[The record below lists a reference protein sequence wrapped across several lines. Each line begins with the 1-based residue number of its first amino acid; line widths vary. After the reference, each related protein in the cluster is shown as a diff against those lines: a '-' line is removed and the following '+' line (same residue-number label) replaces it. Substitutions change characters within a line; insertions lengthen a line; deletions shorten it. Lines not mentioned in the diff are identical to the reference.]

1 MGKEELQD
9 DRRISEESRSAT
21 VQVHT
26 QSSNRRRDNIQ
37 VPENGD
43 EYTSWKE
50 LLLRKEE
57 KVLLHL
63 IKEIRQ
69 LRREKNMNEDMKIG
83 AKIALE
89 GVKEELIKVRAEL
102 KRKGYDNRRGF
113 TTIEAYIDDSIK
125 ELK

>member
-1 MGKEELQD
+1 M
-9 DRRISEESRSAT
+9 IEESAKQADQQLYKYILKVVTEEGITYKYLKT
-21 VQVHT
+21 VM
-26 QSSNRRRDNIQ
+26 NI
-37 VPENGD
+37 PAG
-43 EYTSWKE
+43 KE

>member
-9 DRRISEESRSAT
+9 DRRVSEESRSAT

-89 GVKEELIKVRAEL
+89 GVKE
-102 KRKGYDNRRGF
+102 
-113 TTIEAYIDDSIK
+113 
-125 ELK
+125 

>member
-9 DRRISEESRSAT
+9 DRRVSEASRSAT

-43 EYTSWKE
+43 EYTNWKE

>member
-9 DRRISEESRSAT
+9 DRRVSEESRSAT

-102 KRKGYDNRRGF
+102 KRKGYDNR
-113 TTIEAYIDDSIK
+113 SIYRRFDK
-125 ELK
+125 RIKMKRNVK

>member
-1 MGKEELQD
+1 MQNIRPVSEKKWDISNHAFYQAYHFAMRYKEF
-9 DRRISEESRSAT
+9 
-21 VQVHT
+21 
-26 QSSNRRRDNIQ
+26 
-37 VPENGD
+37 
-43 EYTSWKE
+43 KE

>member
-9 DRRISEESRSAT
+9 DRRVSEASRSAT

-26 QSSNRRRDNIQ
+26 QSSNRRKDNIQ

-89 GVKEELIKVRAEL
+89 GVKEE
-102 KRKGYDNRRGF
+102 
-113 TTIEAYIDDSIK
+113 
-125 ELK
+125 